1 MICNQTTG
9 DYNYAKPNKDILT
22 MLNLLYDKG
31 NRIIIYTSRFM
42 GRNDG
47 DIIKTYKDGYNF
59 TYKQLQA
66 WGVKFHDLFLGKP
79 RYDILIDDRSIFFDD
94 NPEKI
99 INYIDQ
105 NS

>member
-1 MICNQTTG
+1 M
-9 DYNYAKPNKDILT
+9 DV
-22 MLNLLYDKG
+22 
-31 NRIIIYTSRFM
+31 
-42 GRNDG
+42 
-47 DIIKTYKDGYNF
+47 YNF
-59 TYKQLQA
+59 TYKQLQT

-99 INYIDQ
+99 INNIDK